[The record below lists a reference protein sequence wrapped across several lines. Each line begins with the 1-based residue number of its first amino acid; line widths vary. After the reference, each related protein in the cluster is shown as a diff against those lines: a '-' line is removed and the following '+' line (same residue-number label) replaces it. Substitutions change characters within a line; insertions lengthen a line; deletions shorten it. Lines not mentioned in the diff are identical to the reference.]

1 MNNLLSRLPSLT
13 TLLWI
18 VASLIAFGAFFYI
31 APNLLNPPTPIV
43 LPTGA
48 AVTPTAKATPTVL
61 ATGTSVPPAP
71 PPRARTAEPTT
82 TVPAGAQEYNF
93 VSDPTRSG
101 YLKASEAKTH
111 WGDRNLH
118 AGFFGGDAYKSV
130 LYFEIAQLPPNSE
143 ILSAELELT
152 GLGRDNLGAQGVW
165 RAELIRAPSFEDWN
179 DILPGEFF
187 TATSISSIGETLA
200 PADLNAGEPNRFGF
214 ADDQLPALTN
224 QIGQDNFVMV
234 RLVGPN
240 GPDNSLFTWDAG
252 GLDLQNGAHPILRV
266 VARPGSFVIV
276 TNTPTA
282 ENVITAAAIALRE
295 TDFARDNGTPTRF
308 PRSVATAT
316 PIIWITRVP
325 TAENVETRVAIAQQ
339 ATAVAITTGTY
350 TPTPENWIE
359 VTATFTPLPTRTP
372 QVIPVSTLYARLT
385 PTAPP
390 TNTPTTR
397 ELLTKPLPDFL
408 RGMLLIVTDRFKGQE
423 IAVMRPDGT
432 ITQALTGDEYYQL
445 AFAREP
451 FSPDRQYRAIVAPD
465 DRDILQIWIQDERSG
480 AQRLI
485 THLPRGL
492 AYDPVWSP
500 DGGRIAY
507 VSRESGNDEIYVYDL
522 GSETVTQLTRGG
534 NAFIYKQRPTWSPDG
549 AQIAFKANDGTS
561 NFQIWLMNADGSNLQ
576 NISQST
582 SNDTD
587 PVWVK

>member
-1 MNNLLSRLPSLT
+1 MNDLFSRLPGPT

-18 VASLIAFGAFFYI
+18 VASLIAFGAFLYV

-61 ATGTSVPPAP
+61 ATSTPAPPAP
-71 PPRARTAEPTT
+71 PPRERTPEPTT
-82 TVPAGAQEYNF
+82 TIPAGAQEYNF

-101 YLKASEAKTH
+101 YLKTGEDKTH

-118 AGFFGGDAYKSV
+118 AGFFGGDAYASI
-130 LYFEIAQLPPNSE
+130 LYFQIAQLPPGSE
-143 ILSAELELT
+143 ILDAEIQLT
-152 GLGRDNLGAQGVW
+152 GLSRDNLGAQGAW
-165 RAELIRAPSFEDWN
+165 RAELLRVPRLAEWTDIAPED
-179 DILPGEFF
+179 LL
-187 TATSISSIGETLA
+187 TATSISSIGGTLA
-200 PADLNAGEPNRFGF
+200 PQDLAVGETNRFAF
-214 ADDQLPALTN
+214 AADQIPALVN
-224 QIGQDNFVMV
+224 QIGQDDYVVV

-240 GPDNSLFTWDAG
+240 NASNSLFTWDAG
-252 GLDLQNGAHPILRV
+252 GMDLQNGAHPILRV
-266 VARPGSFVIV
+266 VARPGKFVIV

-282 ENVITAAAIALRE
+282 ENVITAAALALRE

-308 PRSVATAT
+308 PRSYATAT
-316 PIIWITRVP
+316 PIIWITRAP
-325 TAENVETRVAIAQQ
+325 TAENVETRVAVAQR

-350 TPTPENWIE
+350 TPTPENWVEI
-359 VTATFTPLPTRTP
+359 TATFTPPPTRTP

-397 ELLTKPLPDFL
+397 ELLTRPLPDFL
-408 RGMLLIVTDRFKGQE
+408 RGMLLIVTDRFKAQE

-432 ITQALTGDEYYQL
+432 LTQALTSDEYYKL

-451 FSPDRQYRAIVAPD
+451 FSPDRRYRALVAPD
-465 DRDILQIWIQDERSG
+465 ASDILQIWIQDETSG
-480 AQRLI
+480 TLRQVTR
-485 THLPRGL
+485 LPRGI

-500 DGGRIAY
+500 DGGRIAF
-507 VSRESGNDEIYVYDL
+507 VSRETGNDEIYVYDL
-522 GSETVTQLTRGG
+522 GSETITPVTRGG

-549 AQIAFKANDGTS
+549 AQLAFKANDGTL

-576 NISQST
+576 NISNST